1 MQLKIA
7 FILVL
12 YEVII
17 PFHCSAAVVRAEE
30 AKALAFLKKYNKE
43 APIEKR
49 KFMELAWN
57 YATNITDHN
66 SNLKT
71 TGSLVLTAFQ
81 NKMRERA
88 SKFDVSKLSDDTKR
102 KIKFITSSAIT
113 KDKAVL
119 RRMTE
124 LISKME
130 GIYNTGKVEDN
141 DGTELALEPDLWN
154 IMATTRDYDRLQF
167 AWKGWRDAV
176 GPKLRPLYKEFVKL
190 KNQGAR
196 DNGWKDIGEYWR
208 SFYEVEDFEGMV
220 EGFWTKLKPLFQE
233 LHAYVRY
240 RLSQKYSKMKK
251 KGPIPAH
258 LLGDM
263 WAMTWENIYDLVEP
277 YKGKPSLD
285 VTANMVKQN
294 YTALKMVLLAESFFT
309 SIGLKAFPKSF
320 YNKSLFT
327 KPEDGR
333 AVVCYASAWD
343 FLINKD
349 VR

>member
-12 YEVII
+12 CAVII

-30 AKALAFLKKYNKE
+30 TKALAFLKKYNKE

-57 YATNITDHN
+57 YDTNITDHN

-81 NKMRERA
+81 NKMRETA
-88 SKFDVSKLSDDTKR
+88 SKFDVSKLSADTKR
-102 KIKFITSSAIT
+102 QIKSITSSAIP

-124 LISKME
+124 RISKME
-130 GIYNTGKVEDN
+130 RIYSTGKVEDN

-196 DNGWKDIGEYWR
+196 DTGWKDIGEYWR
-208 SFYEVEDFEGMV
+208 SFYEIEDFEGMV

-240 RLSQKYSKMKK
+240 RLSQKYSKMKN

-263 WAMTWENIYDLVEP
+263 
-277 YKGKPSLD
+277 
-285 VTANMVKQN
+285 
-294 YTALKMVLLAESFFT
+294 
-309 SIGLKAFPKSF
+309 
-320 YNKSLFT
+320 
-327 KPEDGR
+327 R
-333 AVVCYASAWD
+333 
-343 FLINKD
+343 
-349 VR
+349 R